1 MILGRFG
8 VTREEGEGVKCKPEA
23 GSEEWGQTGRG
34 AHELRGCSPGPP
46 QALFLF
52 TLLVLL
58 EPPALSRQLFAD
70 QPVGQLFP
78 NWVPQSTKRLLTM
91 FL

>member
-1 MILGRFG
+1 MLNASLRQ
-8 VTREEGEGVKCKPEA
+8 GVKSGGKQD
-23 GSEEWGQTGRG
+23 GG

-58 EPPALSRQLFAD
+58 GPPALSRQLFAD